1 MGIVAARGKNVKSAA
16 LELAMIAPM
25 NTQEATRYPIP
36 DTRYPI
42 RVAILWHQHQ
52 PYYRAGNEFLMP
64 WAWLHATKDYR
75 EMAEHFERHP
85 KMRGTINLVP
95 SLLKQLEEYLSG
107 TVRDP
112 VVELMSKP
120 AEQLTAADKELMLD
134 NFFYAHHE
142 RMIARSPR
150 YHELFENAQG
160 PNREQRFTLQDY
172 RDLAVHYALAWTGE
186 LARQREPFKSLVQK
200 ERDFSEADKQQL
212 ATAQRENVR
221 NIIPLH
227 QKLATAGQIELTTSP
242 FYHPI
247 LPLLI
252 DTDSAREAMPHAELP
267 RERFR
272 APHEAERQIER
283 AKDYVTKQFGTSLAG
298 MWPSEGSLSAAAL
311 SIIRKQG
318 FTWTASDESVL
329 AHSLGGETV
338 PAGNAHIRP
347 EHARFFPWRFE
358 TAHGEITV
366 FFRDHGL
373 SDDIGFTYQ
382 SWRAEDAVE
391 HFVQNVLRIRSGLI
405 AEYGEGILDR
415 ACVPIILDGENCWEY
430 YPNNGLEF
438 LDMLY
443 SRLTAMPEIAPVTFS
458 QLLAETKREN
468 LPLLHRFVA
477 GSWIHA
483 NFSIWIGHP
492 EDNAAWDALHD
503 AYTATVQAR
512 NTASLLKGDA
522 QKAAFTRVETAEA
535 ELMIAEGSDWCWWYG
550 EEHFSLQKDLFDE
563 LYRMHLREVY
573 RALDRTVPEALSI
586 PLFRQPGN
594 GLPEKQFG
602 AMQPASS

>member
-25 NTQEATRYPIP
+25 NTQESTRYPIP

-522 QKAAFTRVETAEA
+522 QKAALTRVETA
-535 ELMIAEGSDWCWWYG
+535 
-550 EEHFSLQKDLFDE
+550 
-563 LYRMHLREVY
+563 
-573 RALDRTVPEALSI
+573 
-586 PLFRQPGN
+586 
-594 GLPEKQFG
+594 
-602 AMQPASS
+602 